1 MHKLKLDIWFWNDAC
16 KIKEQFVWT
25 KFFTY
30 EIVMYECSLKFS
42 EKCKTKLGSLLKT
55 SVKNFS
61 LLKTKVTIYK
71 YPVVTEYVTAIGL
84 EPTTT

>member
-1 MHKLKLDIWFWNDAC
+1 
-16 KIKEQFVWT
+16 
-25 KFFTY
+25 
-30 EIVMYECSLKFS
+30 MYECSLKLS